1 MASGNGCIKHGSFPT
16 FSQGNLAA
24 PCCGKKYI
32 FGYKNT
38 IYQELYFAIPMVI
51 DICGRPEIIDLSNPI
66 NNWFDRITFFCNS
79 KKSQDYF
86 PRNCN
91 AVWPHYKTTVI
102 EVIEIKPAV
111 LLKCN
116 KVKSIFD

>member
-51 DICGRPEIIDLSNPI
+51 DICGRPEIID
-66 NNWFDRITFFCNS
+66 FFNQE
-79 KKSQDYF
+79 K
-86 PRNCN
+86 
-91 AVWPHYKTTVI
+91 I
-102 EVIEIKPAV
+102 
-111 LLKCN
+111 
-116 KVKSIFD
+116 